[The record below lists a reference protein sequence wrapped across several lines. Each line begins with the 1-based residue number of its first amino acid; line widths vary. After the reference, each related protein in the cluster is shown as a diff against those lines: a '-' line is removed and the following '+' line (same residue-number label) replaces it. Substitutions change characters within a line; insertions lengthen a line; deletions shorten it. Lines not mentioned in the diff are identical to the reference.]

1 MRPVTP
7 ITRAL
12 LALAGLLATAL
23 IAVGLRPWDALAQCG
38 TTYTV
43 HVGPSGTFTYSPSS
57 LTIKVGDSVKWVF
70 DTSGHTVTSGTSCT
84 ADGRFCSPNDTNCAS
99 GATSGAGATYQHT
112 FKTAGTFR
120 YFCATHCAF
129 NMAGSVTV
137 Q

>member
-7 ITRAL
+7 ITRTL

-23 IAVGLRPWDALAQCG
+23 IAVGLRPWYARASCG

-43 HVGPSGTFTYSPSS
+43 HVGPSGTFTFSPSS
-57 LTIKVGDSVKWVF
+57 LTIKKGDTMKWVF

-84 ADGRFCSPNDTNCAS
+84 ADGKFCSPNDTNCAS
-99 GATSGAGATYQHT
+99 GTTSSAGAIYQHPFT
-112 FKTAGTFR
+112 TAGTFP

-129 NMAGSVTV
+129 NMVGSVTV